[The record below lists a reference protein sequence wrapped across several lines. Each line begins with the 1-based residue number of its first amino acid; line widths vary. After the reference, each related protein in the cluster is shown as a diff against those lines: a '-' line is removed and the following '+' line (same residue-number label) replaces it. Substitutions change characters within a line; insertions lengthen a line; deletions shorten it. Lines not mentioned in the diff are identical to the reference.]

1 VSLTAPERETV
12 IVMSDADELASV
24 YTAQRPVITRLK
36 KNRAARLLE
45 EGRFEGSPWA
55 TFQLPKSFV
64 SFRSKQRVLSDE
76 ERQRRSA
83 ALQAAHG
90 RVAELDS
97 TDSDRRSSAAIQEDA
112 A

>member
-12 IVMSDADELASV
+12 IVMSDADELARV

-45 EGRFEGSPWA
+45 EGRFEGSQWA
-55 TFQLPKSFV
+55 RFELPKSFV

-83 ALQAAHG
+83 ALQASLG
-90 RVAELDS
+90 KVAALDS
-97 TDSDRRSSAAIQEDA
+97 VDSDRRSSAAGQEDA

>member
-1 VSLTAPERETV
+1 
-12 IVMSDADELASV
+12 MSDADELTSV

-36 KNRAARLLE
+36 KNRAAHLLKE
-45 EGRFEGSPWA
+45 RRFEGFPWA

-76 ERQRRSA
+76 DRQRRRS

-90 RVAELDS
+90 SLAELDS
-97 TDSDRRSSAAIQEDA
+97 TDSDRGSSVAIQEDA